1 MCTITNKIKLC
12 SCKANSTARLQHY
25 WVLYR
30 RNKNNDIDIT
40 IVGEVMLPSFDIFH
54 PEQYESNYA
63 TLANRVNEG
72 DVFDVPMVFKAKDVL
87 ELVFNNNDDYSKRAS
102 YGFKYFK
109 KQWIKCEV
117 GAYYLMGRFEEV
129 QFGKIKK

>member
-1 MCTITNKIKLC
+1 MEYK
-12 SCKANSTARLQHY
+12 
-25 WVLYR
+25 
-30 RNKNNDIDIT
+30 IT
-40 IVGEVMLPSFDIFH
+40 IDLQKTKNIKAINIGAGNMKK
-54 PEQYESNYA
+54 
-63 TLANRVNEG
+63 RVSL
-72 DVFDVPMVFKAKDVL
+72 VI
-87 ELVFNNNDDYSKRAS
+87 VFNNNDDYSKRAS